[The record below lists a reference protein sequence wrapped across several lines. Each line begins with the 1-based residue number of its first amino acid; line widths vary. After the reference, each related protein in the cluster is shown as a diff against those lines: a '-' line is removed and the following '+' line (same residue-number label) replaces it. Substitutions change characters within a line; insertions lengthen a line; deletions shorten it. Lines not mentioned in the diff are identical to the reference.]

1 MYPVRTNNL
10 QTTILK
16 VCQERNDDW
25 AVAVRGR
32 IETINDIHAADAIY
46 HQTCSVNFRTGKAV
60 PKAFFP
66 DSKKDENRVD
76 PKNCIKENHF
86 KKLVDYLHQHD
97 DEQITIKD
105 LVNNINNLCGEN
117 FYSPVHLKRKLRDHF
132 GDNIII
138 SDIVGKSSVV
148 TFRETAQS
156 ILQMFY
162 TQK

>member
-76 PKNCIKENHF
+76 PKMASKR
-86 KKLVDYLHQHD
+86 
-97 DEQITIKD
+97 TI
-105 LVNNINNLCGEN
+105 L
-117 FYSPVHLKRKLRDHF
+117 
-132 GDNIII
+132 
-138 SDIVGKSSVV
+138 KSSS
-148 TFRETAQS
+148 TIYINMTMNR
-156 ILQMFY
+156 
-162 TQK
+162 